1 MNAEA
6 NKVFTFDIF
15 SSRSENRKSLRRPY
29 SAADVKNFSSDSN
42 ARPHSLYT
50 AAGVLISDYQQPRED
65 SLRPQS
71 IRPVTAVRSR
81 PGTAMRS
88 RTVAAATQ
96 KSGEI

>member
-71 IRPVTAVRSR
+71 IRPVRSR